1 MKGTRTLPAAKP
13 SAMTDPRAAPP
24 AAPVLTLSTVVAEEL
39 VAGLTD
45 ILTPL
50 VAGVR
55 KHH

>member
-24 AAPVLTLSTVVAEEL
+24 AAPVLTLSAVVAEEL

-55 KHH
+55 KHD